1 MKKFLYI
8 LLIMALAVG
17 VLSGCGGSTQ
27 PETTELP
34 ETKVAFSGSGTAAD
48 PYQIASAEDLLKM
61 AELVNGEKFEKTYKE
76 AYYILTADIDLGG
89 KAWTPIG
96 DGYLDSVKSFPGTF
110 DGDGHTIS
118 GLNVTASAEE
128 KTRFFGLFGQVEGT
142 VRNLTIAS
150 STIDC
155 SGKESANTGA
165 VAGCIYCGATI
176 ENCHVAEDVSVTG
189 SYTTG
194 GLAGQMN
201 GTMTNCT
208 NAAYVTGTSE
218 VGVTGGLAGEIA
230 GNEENANDGTVDNCT
245 NYGTVQSAGDAGGIA
260 GTMLKGS
267 IRNSAN
273 EAAVSGENAGGIV
286 GIINAAQTNGTVS
299 DYVVSEC
306 SNSGAIAAIEHAG
319 GIAADAIITTGN
331 VTISN
336 CTNSGSVLG
345 QTMGGILGFCSTS
358 TSSAALT
365 VSHCTN
371 TGTLENG
378 EADGTRSVGGII
390 AYTVGK
396 DGGSFVISES
406 KNQAVIDAGTGEAG
420 GILGSYTSGMS
431 GEDAAV
437 TLEISNCSN
446 EASVSGGPMGIGGIV
461 GEVSAVRHPAVTFT
475 VNGCTNAGDLLGKGA
490 NVRIGGIIGVIEP
503 HHCTA
508 AFTNCTNSGNLSCEE
523 VTITKEEEW
532 FDFSAAM
539 GGILGYAGVNGVS
552 ITPEDDCGL
561 GDTTVLTFDGCSN
574 TGTITPVNE
583 KVEYYT
589 GDICGISV
597 VGTEIR

>member
-1 MKKFLYI
+1 MKKIFS
-8 LLIMALAVG
+8 LLLTLALAAAI
-17 VLSGCGGSTQ
+17 LAGCGGSTQ

-142 VRNLTIAS
+142 VKNLTIVS

-155 SGKESANTGA
+155 SGKDTNTGA
-165 VAGCIYCGATI
+165 IAGCIYYGATI

-208 NAAYVTGTSE
+208 NAGSVTGTSE
-218 VGVTGGLAGEIA
+218 VGVAGGLTGQIA
-230 GNEENANDGTVDNCT
+230 GYKENANDGTVENCA
-245 NYGTVQSAGDAGGIA
+245 NFGAVQSAGDVGGVAGSL
-260 GTMLKGS
+260 LKGS
-267 IRNSAN
+267 IRNSTN

-286 GIINAAQTNGTVS
+286 GIINAAQTDGSVS

-319 GIAADAIITTGN
+319 GIAADASITTGN
-331 VTISN
+331 VSISN

-345 QTMGGILGFCSTS
+345 QTMGGILSSCSTS
-358 TSSAALT
+358 TPSAVLT
-365 VSHCTN
+365 VTGCTN
-371 TGTLENG
+371 SGTLENR
-378 EADGTRSVGGII
+378 EADGTTVSGGI
-390 AYTVGK
+390 AASLTGK
-396 DGGSFVISES
+396 DSGSFVISES
-406 KNQAVIDAGTGEAG
+406 KNEASIDAGTGRAG
-420 GILGSYTSGMS
+420 GILDTYTSAMS
-431 GEDAAV
+431 GEDATV
-437 TLEISNCSN
+437 TLDIANCSN
-446 EASVSGGPMGIGGIV
+446 EASISGGSMGIGGIV
-461 GEVSAVRHPAVTFT
+461 GEVSAANYPAVTLT
-475 VNGCTNAGDLLGKGA
+475 INSCTNAGDLYGRTA
-490 NVRIGGIIGVIEP
+490 NVRIGGIVGVIEP
-503 HHCTA
+503 NHCTA
-508 AFTNCTNSGNLSCEE
+508 VFTNCTNSGNLSCEE
-523 VTITKEEEW
+523 VTVTKEEEW

-574 TGTITPVNE
+574 TGTITPAND
-583 KVEYYT
+583 KIEYYT
-589 GDICGISV
+589 GDICGLSV
-597 VGTEIR
+597 VGADIR

>member
-1 MKKFLYI
+1 MKKWIIGI
-8 LLIMALAVG
+8 LLFTL
-17 VLSGCGGSTQ
+17 LLTGCGGSNEPENINQ
-27 PETTELP
+27 PE
-34 ETKVAFSGSGTAAD
+34 ARASFSGNGTTAD
-48 PYQIASAEDLLKM
+48 PYQIASADNLWKM
-61 AELVNGEKFEKTYKE
+61 AELVNAEDETYRD

-96 DGYLDSVKSFPGTF
+96 DGYLDSVYSFTGTF
-110 DGDGHTIS
+110 DGNGHTIS
-118 GLNVTASAEE
+118 GLNVSANTED
-128 KTRFFGLFGQVEGT
+128 KNRFFGLFGQVEGT
-142 VRNLTIAS
+142 VKNLTIAS
-150 STIDC
+150 SIIDC
-155 SGKESANTGA
+155 SGKDSANTGA
-165 VAGCIYCGATI
+165 VAGCVYFGATI
-176 ENCHVAEDVSVTG
+176 ENCHVAEDVTVTG

-194 GLAGQMN
+194 GLVGQMN

-208 NAAYVTGTSE
+208 NAASVSGSSE
-218 VGVTGGLAGEIA
+218 VGITGGLAGEIA
-230 GNEENANDGTVDNCT
+230 GYKENANDGTVENCA
-245 NYGTVQSAGDAGGIA
+245 NYGTVQSAGDAGGVA
-260 GTMLKGS
+260 GSLLKGS
-267 IRNSAN
+267 IRNSSN

-319 GIAADAIITTGN
+319 GIAADASITTGN

-336 CTNSGSVLG
+336 CTNSGSILG
-345 QTMGGILGFCSTS
+345 QTMGGVLASCSTS
-358 TSSAALT
+358 TPSAALT
-365 VSHCTN
+365 VSNCTN
-371 TGTLENG
+371 SGTLEIG
-378 EADGTRSVGGII
+378 EADESSEVGGII
-390 AYTVGK
+390 AYIVSK

-406 KNQAVIDAGTGEAG
+406 KNEAVIDAGTGRAG
-420 GILGSYTSGMS
+420 GILGTYTSAMS
-431 GEDAAV
+431 GEDTAV
-437 TLEISNCSN
+437 TLEIGNCSN

-461 GEVSAVRHPAVTFT
+461 GGISAASYPAVTMT
-475 VNGCTNAGDLLGKGA
+475 VSSCTNAGDLLGRTA
-490 NVRIGGIIGVIEP
+490 NVRVGGIVGVIEP

-508 AFTNCTNSGNLSCEE
+508 VFTDCINSGNLSCEE

-561 GDTTVLTFDGCSN
+561 GDATVLTFEGCMN

-589 GDICGISV
+589 GDICGLSV

>member
-1 MKKFLYI
+1 MKKMFI
-8 LLIMALAVG
+8 MLLALVLAVG
-17 VLSGCGGSTQ
+17 LLAGCGSNAST
-27 PETTELP
+27 PADPAAEN
-34 ETKVAFSGSGTAAD
+34 VAFQGKGTAVD

-96 DGYLDSVKSFPGTF
+96 NGYLDSVKSFPGTF

-142 VRNLTIAS
+142 VKNLTIVS

-155 SGKESANTGA
+155 SGKDSANTGA
-165 VAGCIYCGATI
+165 IAGCIYYGATI

-208 NAAYVTGTSE
+208 NAGSVTGTSE
-218 VGVTGGLAGEIA
+218 VGIAGGLSGQIA
-230 GNEENANDGTVDNCT
+230 GYKENANDGTVENCT
-245 NYGTVQSAGDAGGIA
+245 NYGTVQSAGEAGGVA
-260 GTMLKGS
+260 GSMLKGS

-286 GIINAAQTNGTVS
+286 GIINAAQTDGTVS

-319 GIAADAIITTGN
+319 GIAADASITTGN

-345 QTMGGILGFCSTS
+345 QTMGGVLASCSTS
-358 TSSAALT
+358 TPSAALT
-365 VSHCTN
+365 VSNCTN
-371 TGTLENG
+371 SGKMESN
-378 EADGTRSVGGII
+378 EADGTTVAGGIV
-390 AYTVGK
+390 ASLTAK
-396 DGGSFVISES
+396 DGGSFVIFDS
-406 KNQAVIDAGTGEAG
+406 KNEAAIDAGAGRAG
-420 GILGSYTSGMS
+420 GILGTYTSAIS
-431 GEDAAV
+431 GENASV
-437 TLEISNCSN
+437 TLDIITCIN
-446 EASVSGGPMGIGGIV
+446 EASISGGAMGIGGIV
-461 GEVSAVRHPAVTFT
+461 GEVSAANYPAVTLSI
-475 VNGCTNAGDLLGKGA
+475 NSSTNSGDLLGRTA
-490 NVRIGGIIGVIEP
+490 NVRIGGIVGVIEP

-508 AFTNCTNSGNLSCEE
+508 VFTECKNSGNLSCEE
-523 VTITKEEEW
+523 VTVTKEEEW

-561 GDTTVLTFDGCSN
+561 GNTTVLTFTGCSN
-574 TGTITPVNE
+574 TGTITPAND
-583 KVEYYT
+583 KIEYYT
-589 GDICGISV
+589 GDICGLSV
-597 VGTEIR
+597 VGADIR

>member
-1 MKKFLYI
+1 MKKIFSLLLTLTLAAAI
-8 LLIMALAVG
+8 LA
-17 VLSGCGGSTQ
+17 GCGGSAQ

-61 AELVNGEKFEKTYKE
+61 GELVNGEKFEKTYKE
-76 AYYILTADIDLGG
+76 AYYILTADIDLGC

-142 VRNLTIAS
+142 IKNLTVAS
-150 STIDC
+150 STVDC
-155 SGKESANTGA
+155 SGKDSANTGA
-165 VAGCIYCGATI
+165 IAGCIYYGAAI

-208 NAAYVTGTSE
+208 NAGSVTGTSE
-218 VGVTGGLAGEIA
+218 VGVAGGLAGQIA
-230 GNEENANDGTVDNCT
+230 GYKENANDGTVDNCT
-245 NYGTVQSAGDAGGIA
+245 NYGTVQSAGDAGGVA
-260 GTMLKGS
+260 GSMLKGS
-267 IRNSAN
+267 IRNSVN
-273 EAAVSGENAGGIV
+273 EASVSGENTGGIL
-286 GIINAAQTNGTVS
+286 GIINAAQTDGTAS
-299 DYVVSEC
+299 DHILSNC
-306 SNSGAIAAIEHAG
+306 TNSGAVTGSEHAG
-319 GIAADAIITTGN
+319 GIAADASITTGN
-331 VTISN
+331 VTITN

-345 QTMGGILGFCSTS
+345 QAMGGILSFCSTS
-358 TSSAALT
+358 TSSATLT
-365 VSHCTN
+365 VSNCTN
-371 TGTLENG
+371 SGTLENV
-378 EADGTRSVGGII
+378 EEDGSSTVGGII
-390 AYTVGK
+390 ASIAGK

-406 KNQAVIDAGTGEAG
+406 KNEAVIDAGTGRAG
-420 GILGSYTSGMS
+420 GILGTYISGMS
-431 GEDAAV
+431 GEDSSV
-437 TLEISNCSN
+437 TLDIANCSN

-461 GEVSAVRHPAVTFT
+461 GEVSTASHPAVTLA
-475 VNGCTNAGDLLGKGA
+475 VNGCTNAGDLYGRTA
-490 NVRIGGIIGVIEP
+490 NVRIGGIVGVIEP

-508 AFTNCTNSGNLSCEE
+508 VFTNCTNSGNLSCEE
-523 VTITKEEEW
+523 VNITKEEEW

-574 TGTITPVNE
+574 TGTITPVND